1 MGEHRPDFAARLRQV
16 MADINVSRVMLS
28 RELGVDKSV
37 IGRWLG
43 GINQPTGHNLT
54 KLTDIVRRYRPDI
67 TLAFWERPAPLP
79 CANHAEL
86 QLPVADGLS
95 ITGLRAER
103 QPRIDANYLGL
114 WGGFYQS
121 TQNRGSVVMS
131 VMHIDDSDSGL
142 RCVFTEGK
150 VSAAGAAVAIGP
162 RLHVILEIE
171 PLHDRLCL
179 FVFNGVLTPDA
190 IGMDGT
196 YMISAGDTSTCATA
210 SPIVLFRIGDTSD
223 YTRIGRLS
231 GVMQALYAVNAQN
244 IQDSM
249 LAGDPTAGL
258 SPLIPEQVLRAVCVQ
273 VGVVRADGETDHV
286 MRMPASRSLPKSYFG
301 VRELPASS
309 PLLLTRDAIRRVLG
323 LEAACLEESAR
334 RVDAE

>member
-1 MGEHRPDFAARLRQV
+1 MGENRSDFAARLRQI
-16 MADINVSRVMLS
+16 MAEINVSRVMLS

-43 GINQPTGHNLT
+43 GVNQPTGHNLT
-54 KLTDIVRRYRPDI
+54 RLTDIVRRYRPEV
-67 TLAFWERPAPLP
+67 TLDFWERPALDP
-79 CANHAEL
+79 CAEPAVL
-86 QLPVADGLS
+86 QPSATEGLR

-131 VMHIDDSDSGL
+131 VMHIGNSANGL
-142 RCVFTEGK
+142 CCVFTEGK
-150 VSAAGAAVAIGP
+150 VSAAGIAVAIGP

-223 YTRIGRLS
+223 YTRVGGLS
-231 GVMQALYAVNAQN
+231 GVMQALYPVNAQN
-244 IQDSM
+244 IQDSI

-273 VGVVRADGETDHV
+273 VGVARADGETDHV
-286 MRMPASRSLPKSYFG
+286 MRMPASRSLPQSHFG
-301 VRELPASS
+301 VRELPASA
-309 PLLLTRDAIRRVLG
+309 PLIMTRNAIRRVLG
-323 LEAACLEESAR
+323 LDVACLEERSR

>member
-16 MADINVSRVMLS
+16 MAEINVSRVMLS

-43 GINQPTGHNLT
+43 GVNQPTDHNLT
-54 KLTDIVRRYRPDI
+54 RLTNLVRRYRPEV
-67 TLAFWERPAPLP
+67 TLDFWEHPVRSPSVSQAHAAPDA
-79 CANHAEL
+79 CE
-86 QLPVADGLS
+86 GLM
-95 ITGLRAER
+95 ITGLRSER

-131 VMHIDDSDSGL
+131 VMHIEDSSNGL

-162 RLHVILEIE
+162 RLHLILEIE

-179 FVFNGVLTPDA
+179 FIFNGVGTPDA

-210 SPIVLFRIGDTSD
+210 SPIVLFRIGDTTD
-223 YTRIGRLS
+223 YTRIGGLP
-231 GVMQALYAVNAQN
+231 GVMRALYPVNAQN
-244 IQDSM
+244 IQDSIM
-249 LAGDPTAGL
+249 AGDPAAGL
-258 SPLIPEQVLRAVCVQ
+258 SELMPEQVLRGVCVQ
-273 VGVVRADGETDHV
+273 VGVARADGEVDHV
-286 MRMPASRSLPKSYFG
+286 MRVPASRSLPQSHFG
-301 VRELPASS
+301 VPELPPNA
-309 PLLLTRDAIRRVLG
+309 PLMLTRNAIRRVLG
-323 LEAACLEESAR
+323 LDAAA
-334 RVDAE
+334 